1 MRSFEEDD
9 DEEEDEEEE
18 EEDPC
23 LDETRSFVVDLDG
36 DLGSFFTVVSLGLS
50 LGVSSPVRPR
60 RISAADSG
68 LLDVV
73 VVVVVVVVGA
83 LFPVDVDDVFRSTT
97 HSAPNMIFSRRVS
110 LFGAAVIDDDDDGLG
125 AGSVS
130 FELEFVC
137 CFCCTIDV

>member
-1 MRSFEEDD
+1 MRSFEEEDD
-9 DEEEDEEEE
+9 DEEDEEEE

-73 VVVVVVVVGA
+73 VVVVGA

-110 LFGAAVIDDDDDGLG
+110 LFGAAVVDDDDGLG
-125 AGSVS
+125 ADSVS
-130 FELEFVC
+130 FKFVC